1 MAVWMQIIGFR
12 ESNSLEK
19 EKELISNILNSE
31 NLNWSIKKRKNLEFF
46 EFTFIDQQLKI
57 YFDNPNF
64 IEFSGTSSI
73 FTAWY
78 KFVDTENTELTNKVK
93 KVFSQIANKRGIQ
106 KLYYFSEWFF
116 SLDQIRLEEENF
128 EQLIERI
135 KNYPDLK
142 KTELLGL
149 EANEYYMEKI

>member
-12 ESNSLEK
+12 QSNSFEK
-19 EKELISNILNSE
+19 EKERISNILNSE
-31 NLNWSIKKRKNLEFF
+31 NLNWSLKKLNKIEFF

-64 IEFSGTSSI
+64 IEFSGTSGI
-73 FTAWY
+73 FAAWF
-78 KFVDTENTELTNKVK
+78 KFVDKENTELTNKVK
-93 KVFSQIANKRGIQ
+93 KVFSQIANKYGIQ

-116 SLDQIRLEEENF
+116 SLDEIRLEEETF

-135 KNYPDLK
+135 EKYPDLK

-149 EANEYYMEKI
+149 QANEYYAEKI